1 MAAVRCVEWIV
12 NTLSQSLLEP
22 LTQAIAPILNPPQN
36 AKTHLSH
43 AARKPHLPAV
53 FLAGAFVTPF
63 TMASTA
69 TYEMIYLG
77 LSLSEVK
84 SVVTEKN
91 GVITKEAAESLEA
104 EFARCESARTKTS
117 ESCDHYADN
126 STFSFAGGRV
136 NKTIIELTPEGSV
149 VALQYVVHGED
160 TDTVMRTMPKELGDW
175 SEFEITREMVGD
187 ARKRLACVAKYVWYT
202 DNGRKILLTV
212 SQSPVAEP
220 VAHISISEGA

>member
-1 MAAVRCVEWIV
+1 MAAVWYVEWVV
-12 NTLSQSLLEP
+12 NSPRQAVLEYLLR
-22 LTQAIAPILNPPQN
+22 AIAPVLHQLQN
-36 AKTHLSH
+36 AKTHLSFTS
-43 AARKPHLPAV
+43 RKPHLPAV
-53 FLAGAFVTPF
+53 FLAVAFVTPF

-69 TYEMIYLG
+69 AYEMIYPG

-91 GVITKEAAESLEA
+91 GVITKETAELLEA
-104 EFARCESARTKTS
+104 VFARCESMRTKNS
-117 ESCDHYADN
+117 EPCDQYADN

-136 NKTIIELTPEGSV
+136 NKAIIEMTPDGIV
-149 VALQYVVHGED
+149 VALQYVVHSED

-187 ARKRLACVAKYVWYT
+187 ARKRLACVAKYIWHT
-202 DNGRKILLTV
+202 DDGKKILLTV

-220 VAHISISEGA
+220 VAHISISKGA